1 MFSLFPRR
9 RSGPLPLIPD
19 TPEAP
24 LRFTPPNFSPR
35 YAKRS
40 KREQNTATCNACGSK
55 AVHWRIFAG
64 DYKLADDQRQ
74 HPGNRYV
81 QHVCPTTADGFGDT
95 DD

>member
-1 MFSLFPRR
+1 MGEMADYYINQSLDAGFW
-9 RSGPLPLIPD
+9 
-19 TPEAP
+19 
-24 LRFTPPNFSPR
+24 FHSPR
-35 YAKRS
+35 EPRPKPV
-40 KREQNTATCNACGSK
+40 CGFCGSHD
-55 AVHWRIFAG
+55 VHWRIFAG